1 MCDACE
7 NILTIF
13 KHRLPRVLN
22 DIIHEFSQTGR
33 YCVQHQQCSIC
44 KNLVTFDAA
53 DLFYNTFPQKDPKT
67 LLCRKHRS
75 YIDPRPRYVNA
86 KHKCWH
92 HNCSRESTMY
102 LISMKYLSRSCNEH
116 ESAWYR
122 QEHIIESYQRYNHF
136 DKQMIPID

>member
-44 KNLVTFDAA
+44 KNLVKFNSMRWFKLDKPILCKTHRVYKDKRHKYIKC
-53 DLFYNTFPQKDPKT
+53 LNKCWYNNCKKEGKYILQYHLGFYNTS
-67 LLCRKHRS
+67 CRKHEDD
-75 YIDPRPRYVNA
+75 IE
-86 KHKCWH
+86 
-92 HNCSRESTMY
+92 ES
-102 LISMKYLSRSCNEH
+102 L
-116 ESAWYR
+116 
-122 QEHIIESYQRYNHF
+122 
-136 DKQMIPID
+136 